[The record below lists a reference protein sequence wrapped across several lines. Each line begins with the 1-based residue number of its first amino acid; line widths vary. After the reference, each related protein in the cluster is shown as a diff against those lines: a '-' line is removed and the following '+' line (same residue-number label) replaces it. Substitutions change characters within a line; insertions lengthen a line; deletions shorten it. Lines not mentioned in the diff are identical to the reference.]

1 MPDREPEHLLKQA
14 KRCRTAAAGTT
25 DERTRNTLLAMA
37 REYEERA
44 ELVKQKPEAPPAK
57 D

>member
-1 MPDREPEHLLKQA
+1 LKQA